1 MIHSRATW
9 MNLKII
15 TLSERNQTQ
24 KEYTL
29 YDSIFI
35 KFRKMQTNL

>member
-1 MIHSRATW
+1 

-15 TLSERNQTQ
+15 MLSERNQTQ
-24 KEYTL
+24 KEYIVWKSEW

-35 KFRKMQTNL
+35 KFWKMQTNL

>member
-1 MIHSRATW
+1 

-15 TLSERNQTQ
+15 MLSERNQTP
-24 KEYTL
+24 KEYIVWKSEW

-35 KFRKMQTNL
+35 KFWKMQTNL